1 LAANALFCSGVLNS
15 PMNEAHFTKA
25 LCSKLYA
32 LFDEEDFTH
41 NSLSSLLCISRVPQK
56 RVSSSTSS
64 CLCRCHCTI
73 KSSTSFSVPRPLKGR
88 FIHQNKLSPQIQKN
102 CVSFGY
108 CASRP
113 RNMALIGFS
122 QVAFNRRKLQCISK
136 DFTVSLHISKLSS
149 NGSKSHFVACL

>member
-56 RVSSSTSS
+56 R
-64 CLCRCHCTI
+64 CRCPHPPVCAVVIAQSNHLLPLASQGLWRDVPSI
-73 KSSTSFSVPRPLKGR
+73 KTNCPRKSRRIACRLGTVPRDLATWR
-88 FIHQNKLSPQIQKN
+88 SLDSPRLRSIVESYN
-102 CVSFGY
+102 
-108 CASRP
+108 ASP
-113 RNMALIGFS
+113 
-122 QVAFNRRKLQCISK
+122 KE
-136 DFTVSLHISKLSS
+136 FTVSLHISKQSS
-149 NGSKSHFVACL
+149 NGSKSHFTACL